1 MGGKPLY
8 KIRKITDLKDMI
20 NQSVNLYSDKTAFK
34 LKISKDPVE
43 YKEITYKQFGDE
55 INFLGNALLDLD
67 LKDETINIISNNR
80 YEWNVSYLAVLNGV
94 GIVSPLDRALTD
106 IEIKSLV
113 TRSNSK
119 AIIFESKYLATIQEL
134 IEDTS
139 THNLQY
145 YICMDKVNDSRIIYY
160 GDLIEKGKNLVN
172 SNKDEFSTQTI
183 DPEKMS
189 IILFTS
195 GTTSLSKAVML
206 SHKNIVSNI
215 MDARTYLNVTPKDV
229 TLSFLPLHHTFEC
242 TANFL
247 LIIYSGATI
256 VFCDGIKYVA
266 KNINEYRITCT
277 ICVPALYENMYKRL
291 VKTIKEK
298 GKWEKVQ
305 KVVKIFNALDKIG
318 INTFSLRRKAF
329 KDIYSTLSPDLWLF
343 VSGAAGI
350 DKEVV
355 KGFNDLGLHFFQG
368 YGLTE
373 TSPILSCENVKMHKP
388 GSVGTPLPNCE
399 IEIRNE
405 DENGTGEIYVK
416 APYVMLG
423 YYQNDEATKEVLNDN
438 WFSTG
443 DLGYLDEE
451 GFLFIQGRKKNVI
464 VLKNGKNVFPE
475 EIEFKINQLPLVSES
490 MVFGKSD
497 KNGDLDLWV
506 KIVYNQNEA
515 KAQFG
520 EINEEHIYNVLL
532 EEIKTINKTM
542 PAYKYIRDIIL
553 TDKEFIKTT
562 TQKIKRFEEIKNLN

>member
-8 KIRKITDLKDMI
+8 KVRKITDLKDMI
-20 NQSVNLYSDKTAFK
+20 NQCVNLYENKTAFK
-34 LKISKDPVE
+34 IKISKDPIE

-55 INFLGNALLDLD
+55 INYLGNALLNLG
-67 LKDETINIISNNR
+67 LKGETINLISNNR
-80 YEWNVSYLAVLNGV
+80 YEWNVSYLATVNGV
-94 GIVSPLDRALTD
+94 GIVSPLDRALTN

-119 AIIFESKYLATIQEL
+119 AIIFESKYLSIIQEL
-134 IEDTS
+134 LEDTNS
-139 THNLQY
+139 HNLKY
-145 YICMDKVNDSRIIYY
+145 YICMDKVDDSRIIYY
-160 GDLIEKGKNLVN
+160 GDLIEKGKNLVID
-172 SNKDEFSTQTI
+172 NKDEFSKQTI
-183 DPEKMS
+183 DPEVMS
-189 IILFTS
+189 VILFTS

-215 MDARTYLNVTPKDV
+215 MDCKTYLNITEKDV

-247 LIIYSGATI
+247 LIMYSGATI
-256 VFCDGIKYVA
+256 VFCDGIRYVA
-266 KNINEYRITCT
+266 KNINEYKVSCT
-277 ICVPALYENMYKRL
+277 ISVPALYENMYKRL
-291 VKTIKEK
+291 VKTIKEN
-298 GKWEKVQ
+298 GKWDKVQ
-305 KVVKIFNALDKIG
+305 KAIKIFNTLDKIG

-350 DKEVV
+350 DKNVV
-355 KGFNDLGLHFFQG
+355 KGFNDLGLYFFQG

-373 TSPILSCENVKMHKP
+373 TSPVLACENVKMHKP

-399 IEIRNE
+399 IEIRNK
-405 DENGTGEIYVK
+405 DENGIGEIYAK

-423 YYQNDEATKEVLNDN
+423 YYQNKEATKEVLNDN

-443 DLGYLDEE
+443 DLGYLDKD

-506 KIVYNQNEA
+506 KIVYNSNQA
-515 KAQFG
+515 KTQFG
-520 EINEEHIYNVLL
+520 EINEEELYKILL
-532 EEIKTINKTM
+532 DEIKTINKTM
-542 PAYKYIRDIIL
+542 PAYKYVRDIIL
-553 TDKEFIKTT
+553 TDKELIKTT